1 MAERKTDKQKGDTE
15 NFEAALERLENIVRE
30 MEGGALGLETM
41 IERFEEGRKLIGFCS
56 KKLNEVERRIDV
68 LVKQGDTLSTE
79 PFEPEPDDALKPEG
93 EACPF

>member
-1 MAERKTDKQKGDTE
+1 MTERKTDKKGETE
-15 NFEAALERLENIVRE
+15 NFEASLERLENIVRE
-30 MEGGALGLETM
+30 MEGGKLGLETM

-56 KKLNEVERRIDV
+56 KKLNEVERRIET

-79 PFEPEPDDALKPEG
+79 PFEPEPDAPGQPEG